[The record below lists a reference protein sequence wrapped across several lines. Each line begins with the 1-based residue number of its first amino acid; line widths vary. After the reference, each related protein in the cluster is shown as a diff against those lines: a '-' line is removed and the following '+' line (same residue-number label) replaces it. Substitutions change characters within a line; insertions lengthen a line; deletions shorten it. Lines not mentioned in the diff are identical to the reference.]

1 MNNYIVNPWFAGDD
15 YEDYAYNITETN
27 IDYKEK
33 YLELIKLMEQ
43 LETPLK
49 YMKQIES
56 LLLTDEEKILHPQ
69 TTESAVPQTTESAVP
84 QTTQSVVPQTTQS
97 VVPQTTQSV
106 VPQTTPSVP
115 IDVPTSKQKNCGIK
129 PSKIVYIYHIAN
141 QRISNYNN
149 SNYIYQFIDKNTN
162 VNMES
167 IIMNRKDCDNVYIY
181 IDSGYESKITR
192 NINEQLSRITK
203 DDFKLLN
210 ITIVNRTKS
219 IKAIIYSFPNKFK
232 KIINIFPTCENIKTC
247 KEFTFNS
254 NINRKISS
262 TITTD
267 VEKCVNNWSSG
278 YNIVKFNECVPID
291 TDIDTD
297 NIKITEENI
306 SDFYNKQF
314 DYRIMNT
321 PNNNAEKIDDTWW
334 FKYYFDTPLCAYG
347 RLLQSSGTC
356 WCNVIINILI
366 LCPFIVKI
374 LVSKFEEQK
383 RKNVHVHDS
392 FESLQKSNPD
402 LKTYLFGFI
411 NILLVN
417 KQKAKFED
425 KNVVINLASKIKCE
439 YEKEITPN
447 ENINCNDPSY
457 GDGGDSFF
465 GIRKVFDTLLT
476 KNIDY
481 VVIQKKNRI
490 PYIFN
495 KLTYDE
501 QTRYVLIEKRLKEL
515 NNGTLLWNNVL
526 YDKEVDNTI
535 SPSILLIDYAI
546 FGGKIKPNTEI
557 TVSGITYT
565 LEASN
570 IDVNIKHA
578 IAGLKCEDKYY
589 IYDSNNFITYSDW
602 NELNYTNYENL
613 IKLNKV
619 EEYYQNT
626 GNNFDIIFLI
636 YIKKINSLL

>member
-15 YEDYAYNITETN
+15 SEDENIKETN

-49 YMKQIES
+49 YIKQIER
-56 LLLTDEEKILHPQ
+56 LLLSDESQNYPITSEYQSISKPVNVLE
-69 TTESAVPQTTESAVP
+69 TENVNVPKPES
-84 QTTQSVVPQTTQS
+84 QSVPEPVNVPKPESQ
-97 VVPQTTQSV
+97 
-106 VPQTTPSVP
+106 SVP
-115 IDVPTSKQKNCGIK
+115 IEPNSQQKNCGIK
-129 PSKIVYIYHIAN
+129 PSKIVYIYHIGN
-141 QRISNYNN
+141 KRNSNYNN
-149 SNYIYQFIDKNTN
+149 SSNYIYQFIDKNTN

-167 IIMNRKDCDNVYIY
+167 IINRKDCDNVYIY

-247 KEFTFNS
+247 REFTFNS

-262 TITTD
+262 TITTE
-267 VEKCVNNWSSG
+267 VEKCVNNWSNG
-278 YNIVKFNECVPID
+278 YVIAKFNECVPID
-291 TDIDTD
+291 TD
-297 NIKITEENI
+297 NIKIKEENI
-306 SDFYNKQF
+306 SDFSNKQF

-374 LVSKFEEQK
+374 LVSKFEAQG
-383 RKNVHVHDS
+383 KNS
-392 FESLQKSNPD
+392 FKSLQKSNPD

-425 KNVVINLASKIKCE
+425 ENVVINLASKIKCE
-439 YEKEITPN
+439 YEKEITPK
-447 ENINCNDPSY
+447 ENINCNIPSY

-465 GIRKVFDTLLT
+465 GIRKVFDTILT

-481 VVIQKKNRI
+481 VVIQKINRI

-495 KLTYDE
+495 NLTTGEQSRYDS
-501 QTRYVLIEKRLKEL
+501 IENRLKEL
-515 NNGTLLWNNVL
+515 NSSKTLTWKDVL

-546 FGGKIKPNTEI
+546 FDGKPKPSTEI

-570 IDVNIKHA
+570 IDVNKKHA

-589 IYDSNNFITYSDW
+589 IYDSNNFITYSNW
-602 NELNYTNYENL
+602 NELDYTNYVNL
-613 IKLNKV
+613 IKENKV
-619 EEYYQNT
+619 EEYYKH
-626 GNNFDIIFLI
+626 NNFEIKFLI
-636 YIKKINSLL
+636 YIKK

>member
-15 YEDYAYNITETN
+15 SEDENIKETN

-49 YMKQIES
+49 YIKQIER
-56 LLLTDEEKILHPQ
+56 LLLSDESQNYPITSEYQSISKPVNVLE
-69 TTESAVPQTTESAVP
+69 TENVNVPKPES
-84 QTTQSVVPQTTQS
+84 Q
-97 VVPQTTQSV
+97 
-106 VPQTTPSVP
+106 SVP
-115 IDVPTSKQKNCGIK
+115 IEPNSQQKNCGIK
-129 PSKIVYIYHIAN
+129 PSKIVYIYHIGN
-141 QRISNYNN
+141 KRNSNYNN
-149 SNYIYQFIDKNTN
+149 SSNYIYQFIDKNTN

-167 IIMNRKDCDNVYIY
+167 IINRKDCDNVYIY

-247 KEFTFNS
+247 REFTFNS

-262 TITTD
+262 TITTE
-267 VEKCVNNWSSG
+267 VEKCVNNWSNG
-278 YNIVKFNECVPID
+278 YVIAKFNECVPID
-291 TDIDTD
+291 TD
-297 NIKITEENI
+297 NIKIKEENI
-306 SDFYNKQF
+306 SDFSNKQF

-374 LVSKFEEQK
+374 LVSKFEAQG
-383 RKNVHVHDS
+383 KNS
-392 FESLQKSNPD
+392 FKSLQKSNPD

-425 KNVVINLASKIKCE
+425 ENVVINLASKIKCE
-439 YEKEITPN
+439 YEKEITPK
-447 ENINCNDPSY
+447 ENINCNIPSY

-465 GIRKVFDTLLT
+465 GIRKVFDTILT

-481 VVIQKKNRI
+481 VVIQKINRI

-495 KLTYDE
+495 NLTTGEQSRYDS
-501 QTRYVLIEKRLKEL
+501 IENRLKEL
-515 NNGTLLWNNVL
+515 NSSKTLTWKDVL

-546 FGGKIKPNTEI
+546 FDGKPKPSTEI

-570 IDVNIKHA
+570 IDVNKKHA

-589 IYDSNNFITYSDW
+589 IYDSNNFITYSNW
-602 NELNYTNYENL
+602 NELDYTNYVNL
-613 IKLNKV
+613 IKENKV
-619 EEYYQNT
+619 EEYYKH
-626 GNNFDIIFLI
+626 NNFEIKFLI
-636 YIKKINSLL
+636 YIKK